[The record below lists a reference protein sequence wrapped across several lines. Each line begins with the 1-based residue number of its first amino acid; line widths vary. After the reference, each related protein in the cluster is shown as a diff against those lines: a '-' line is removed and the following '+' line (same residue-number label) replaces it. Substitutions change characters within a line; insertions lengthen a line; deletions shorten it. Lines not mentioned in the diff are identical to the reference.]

1 MNSLQPLF
9 HEMNE
14 LLLGVYSRN
23 GKERCSEG
31 QGVLGKVEVSK

>member
-14 LLLGVYSRN
+14 MFLSVLSRK
-23 GKERCSEG
+23 GMARCSEG
-31 QGVLGKVEVSK
+31 GDVLGQVEISK

>member
-14 LLLGVYSRN
+14 MFLSVLSRK
-23 GKERCSEG
+23 GMARCSEG
-31 QGVLGKVEVSK
+31 DVLGQVEISK